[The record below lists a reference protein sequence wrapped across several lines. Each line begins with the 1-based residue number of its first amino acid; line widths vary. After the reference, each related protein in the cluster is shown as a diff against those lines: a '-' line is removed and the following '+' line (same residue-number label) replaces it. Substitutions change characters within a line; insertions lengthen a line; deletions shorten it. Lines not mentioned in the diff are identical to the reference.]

1 MKSILTFLLLL
12 FVSVAS
18 AFAFDDPY
26 RVETFPVQGGGTLT
40 VRTSGGSISV
50 SGTTRNEARVEMIVR
65 KNGRVLDPSDTDL
78 SNYTIT
84 IRKEGNN
91 VIAIA
96 ERKSNVGNIW
106 SGFNNESISFSV
118 FVPAAYS
125 TKLGTSGGSIRIS
138 NLDGLHSVNTSGGS
152 LTFEN
157 IIGDVQGRTS
167 GGSIHAQGIRGA
179 VDVSTSGGSI
189 RLSDVDGEMSLRTSG
204 GSIRIEDSKGSVD
217 GSTSGGSISANFAMV
232 TGPIEL
238 STSGGSVSVT
248 IPEGV
253 GFNLDARGSRV
264 VADDI
269 SLNGRYDR
277 DRISGTVN
285 GGGIPIRLR
294 TSAGT
299 IRIQHP

>member
-1 MKSILTFLLLL
+1 
-12 FVSVAS
+12 
-18 AFAFDDPY
+18 
-26 RVETFPVQGGGTLT
+26 
-40 VRTSGGSISV
+40 
-50 SGTTRNEARVEMIVR
+50 MIVR

-91 VIAIA
+91 VIAMA

-118 FVPAAYS
+118 FVPTAYS
-125 TKLGTSGGSIRIS
+125 TKLGTSGGSI
-138 NLDGLHSVNTSGGS
+138 
-152 LTFEN
+152 
-157 IIGDVQGRTS
+157 
-167 GGSIHAQGIRGA
+167 HAQGIRGD

-264 VADDI
+264 VADDL